1 MPWRSPTA
9 PPLDRQVEL
18 LKQKLLQADSDM
30 VALQNNAQASREMAD
45 KTRRELADTQEVIR
59 NAVRRLCTNLPEF
72 QAMQLGG
79 ANHFLTLTVPEL
91 LAFLV
96 DTLED
101 ERRRHKKTIAEL
113 ERTAAR
119 KDQALAE
126 ALAQLDDM
134 ARDADTTSAWP
145 PQSETAASSTTASPV
160 DAPSPSG
167 ETIPSPSAASAADP
181 LDVLPSEA
189 TAVSRTLRLSDA
201 GDARMAPVDPKLVK
215 ASPAPSAV
223 TPAQS
228 LEEALHDM
236 DATLQWFFVHLVTS
250 GYSRYR
256 EVLADEAIVTKMT
269 QRSIYNRLSELRNLG
284 VISVENTISVTRS
297 RRYQIF
303 TATPLGREVY
313 AQITGEQPPLAL
325 LERLRI
331 NHDNA
336 IHGFLIYDTAEILA
350 TYGWTCSIDRVVNQ
364 ITFSDG
370 KTFIP
375 DVFAEKTAI
384 PGKKSQIRMIE
395 VEMGTTRPPDFLEK
409 CDKMYLAVRKSPDPA
424 LYFVAKDKPILDSLI
439 NRFSEWAVT
448 RKRSGVVGRFATLSM
463 LEETDEW
470 LERQLTS
477 SQ

>member
-30 VALQNNAQASREMAD
+30 VALQNNAQVSREVAD

-79 ANHFLTLTVPEL
+79 ANQFLTLTVPEL
-91 LAFLV
+91 LTFLV
-96 DTLED
+96 DALEA
-101 ERRRHKKTIAEL
+101 ERRRLKKTIAEL

-134 ARDADTTSAWP
+134 ARDAEAP
-145 PQSETAASSTTASPV
+145 PASPPHSWTAASSTADSPV
-160 DAPSPSG
+160 DAPSPRG
-167 ETIPSPSAASAADP
+167 EDIPSPSAASTADP
-181 LDVLPSEA
+181 LEVLPSEA
-189 TAVSRTLRLSDA
+189 TAVSRTLRLSEA
-201 GDARMAPVDPKLVK
+201 GDARMAPVKPKPVK
-215 ASPAPSAV
+215 SPAPSAV

-228 LEEALHDM
+228 LDEALHDM

-256 EVLADEAIVTKMT
+256 EVLADEAIITKMT

-313 AQITGEQPPLAL
+313 AQITGEQPPLGL

-375 DVFAEKTAI
+375 DVFAEKAAI
-384 PGKKSQIRMIE
+384 PGEKSQIRMIE

-439 NRFSEWAVT
+439 NHFSEWAVT

-463 LEETDEW
+463 LEEADEW

>member
-30 VALQNNAQASREMAD
+30 VALQNNAQVSREVAD
-45 KTRRELADTQEVIR
+45 KTRRELADTHEVIR

-72 QAMQLGG
+72 QDMQLGG
-79 ANHFLTLTVPEL
+79 VNQFLTLTVPEL

-96 DTLED
+96 DALEA
-101 ERRRHKKTIAEL
+101 ERRRLKKTIAEL

-134 ARDADTTSAWP
+134 ARDADATPASPSQPW
-145 PQSETAASSTTASPV
+145 TAASSATDSPV

-167 ETIPSPSAASAADP
+167 EAIPSPSAASAADP

-189 TAVSRTLRLSDA
+189 TAVSRTLRLSEA
-201 GDARMAPVDPKLVK
+201 GDARMAPVTPKSVK
-215 ASPAPSAV
+215 SPAPSAV

-228 LEEALHDM
+228 LDEALHDM
-236 DATLQWFFVHLVTS
+236 DATLQWFFAHLVTS

-256 EVLADEAIVTKMT
+256 EVLADEAIITKMT

-313 AQITGEQPPLAL
+313 AQITGAQPPLDL

-375 DVFAEKTAI
+375 DVFAEKAAI
-384 PGKKSQIRMIE
+384 PGEKSQIRMIE

-439 NRFSEWAVT
+439 NHFSEWAVT

-463 LEETDEW
+463 LEEADEW